1 MLQTLPRRARQTRPN
16 GAASRLV
23 AVWLRWCAWG
33 AWVRHLVMS
42 VFTAA
47 SLLSPVY
54 AAPAS
59 NADLLPV
66 PALKARVTD
75 QTGTLAPD
83 QAQALEAKLAEL
95 ERTLGSQVVLLM
107 VPSTQPEDIAAY
119 AYRVADTWKVGR
131 REVGDG
137 VLVVVA
143 KDDRR
148 MRIEVARKL
157 EGAIPD
163 LMARR
168 IIDGAMAPAFRQGDY
183 AGGLSLAIDQIAL
196 RIKGEDLPAPSQ
208 AASADTGREGT
219 QWEDLGIF
227 LFVGVP
233 ILGAVLTAVLGRKLG
248 SAATGAAAGA
258 LGWWWTSSLL
268 ISGVAGVA
276 ALLLVGALGVGS
288 RGGRS
293 GGGGWGGGMGGGFG
307 GGGFRGGGGGG
318 FSSGG
323 GGSFGGGGASGSW

>member
-1 MLQTLPRRARQTRPN
+1 MARLWVVLLLMAWAALMAPWHATH
-16 GAASRLV
+16 AAS
-23 AVWLRWCAWG
+23 G
-33 AWVRHLVMS
+33 
-42 VFTAA
+42 
-47 SLLSPVY
+47 
-54 AAPAS
+54 
-59 NADLLPV
+59 DLLPV

-75 QTGTLAPD
+75 QTSTLAPE
-83 QAQALEAKLAEL
+83 QTQALEAKLAEM
-95 ERTLGSQVVLLM
+95 ERTLGSQVVILM
-107 VPSTQPEDIAAY
+107 VPTTQPEDIAAY

-163 LMARR
+163 LMAKR

-196 RIKGEDLPAPSQ
+196 RIKGEDLPAPQ
-208 AASADTGREGT
+208 AAPAAQQQGT

-248 SAATGAAAGA
+248 TAG
-258 LGWWWTSSLL
+258 T
-268 ISGVAGVA
+268 GVA
-276 ALLLVGALGVGS
+276 ALLMVGALGVGS

-307 GGGFRGGGGGG
+307 GGGGFRGGGGG

>member
-1 MLQTLPRRARQTRPN
+1 MACAAWLAPLQAARAAN
-16 GAASRLV
+16 G
-23 AVWLRWCAWG
+23 
-33 AWVRHLVMS
+33 
-42 VFTAA
+42 
-47 SLLSPVY
+47 
-54 AAPAS
+54 
-59 NADLLPV
+59 DLLPV

-75 QTGTLAPD
+75 QTGTLASD
-83 QAQALEAKLAEL
+83 QTQALEAKLAEL
-95 ERTLGSQVVLLM
+95 ERTLGSQVVVLM
-107 VPSTQPEDIAAY
+107 VPTTQPEDIAAY

-143 KDDRR
+143 KGDRR

-163 LMARR
+163 LMAKR

-183 AGGLSLAIDQIAL
+183 AGGLSLAVDQIAL

-208 AASADTGREGT
+208 NPSADMGREGT

-248 SAATGAAAGA
+248 SAATGVAAGA
-258 LGWWWTSSLL
+258 LGWWWTTSLL

-293 GGGGWGGGMGGGFG
+293 GGGG
-307 GGGFRGGGGGG
+307 
-318 FSSGG
+318 
-323 GGSFGGGGASGSW
+323 SFGGGGASGSW

>member
-1 MLQTLPRRARQTRPN
+1 MARLWVVLLLMAWAALMAPWHATH
-16 GAASRLV
+16 AAS
-23 AVWLRWCAWG
+23 G
-33 AWVRHLVMS
+33 
-42 VFTAA
+42 
-47 SLLSPVY
+47 
-54 AAPAS
+54 
-59 NADLLPV
+59 DLLPV

-75 QTGTLAPD
+75 QTSTLAPE
-83 QAQALEAKLAEL
+83 QTQALEAKLAEM
-95 ERTLGSQVVLLM
+95 ERTLGSQVVILM
-107 VPSTQPEDIAAY
+107 VPTTQPEDIAAY

-163 LMARR
+163 LMAKR

-196 RIKGEDLPAPSQ
+196 RIKGEDLPAPQ
-208 AASADTGREGT
+208 AAPAAQQQGT

-248 SAATGAAAGA
+248 TAGTGVAAGA

-276 ALLLVGALGVGS
+276 ALLMVGALGVGS

-307 GGGFRGGGGGG
+307 GGGGFRGGGGG